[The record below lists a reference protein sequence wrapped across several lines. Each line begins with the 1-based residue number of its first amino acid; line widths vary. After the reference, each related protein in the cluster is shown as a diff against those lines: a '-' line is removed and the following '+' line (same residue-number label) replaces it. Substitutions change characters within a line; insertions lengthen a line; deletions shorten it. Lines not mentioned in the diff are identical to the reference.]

1 MASKQSSRKPHKSPD
16 STLVEIH
23 GKHILTTSLIVAEGC
38 ELEHK
43 QAIANIRKF
52 QADFEELGPCAF
64 ETRKG
69 EALPQGGFAK
79 STEYAILNEDQAT
92 YLITLFRNTPIVR
105 RFKLNLV
112 KAFRAAINEL
122 QRIRQQQF
130 NLDWQQQRL
139 ESRIEFRLMNETL
152 KIARAEQGK
161 ETTAHHYTNEAR
173 LINGVLTGLH
183 APVDRATLTTQEL
196 ALLAKLELK
205 NTVLIGRGIAYT
217 DRKTLLQQYAID
229 LRTPIQPALP
239 RYTPQQALIA

>member
-1 MASKQSSRKPHKSPD
+1 MATADSTRKSKKAPV
-16 STLVEIH
+16 STLVETKGQQIW
-23 GKHILTTSLIVAEGC
+23 TTSLIVAEGC
-38 ELEHK
+38 ELEHASVIL
-43 QAIANIRKF
+43 QVRKYKG
-52 QADFEELGPCAF
+52 DFEELGPLAF
-64 ETRKG
+64 QFDVAKRK
-69 EALPQGGFAK
+69 QGGGTP
-79 STEYAILNEDQAT
+79 TEYAILNEDQAT